1 MEEILAVEQR
11 RRETPLEKLFR
22 DSGSFSAALLRLAV
36 LTAILTPIILAS
48 FLTLDLAVFRFDQIF
63 DAAAQ
68 KPSNWLS
75 VGGLVMVGAGLLV
88 ILFSRRF
95 GGDEAARAITAA
107 WGVTAIA
114 AFAGLAELSPVLQD
128 SDFPTVRTVVA
139 FVASAM
145 IGQYVAV
152 SFYDVVRGG
161 GRFGVYAATAAFL
174 RSFGASFDV
183 IIDEINTRPVFAHHH
198 CQRTPVVA
206 FAHQV
211 AREVWHHEMPWPVAL
226 AGRYVLEPQWLRA
239 YADVP
244 TLTVSASSAESLAEY
259 GLRRLEVLPEGRLF
273 LRHLAMAF
281 DAYLARLR
289 PEGAQAGSGARFSQT
304 L

>member
-22 DSGSFSAALLRLAV
+22 DSGAFSAALLRLAV

-161 GRFGVYAATAAFL
+161 GPWWRAPLLAALIGLGLQAAIYYPWVFLGTAAPWF
-174 RSFGASFDV
+174 FWMIAD
-183 IIDEINTRPVFAHHH
+183 FA
-198 CQRTPVVA
+198 VKAAAAVA
-206 FAHQV
+206 FL
-211 AREVWHHEMPWPVAL
+211 PI
-226 AGRYVLEPQWLRA
+226 YK
-239 YADVP
+239 
-244 TLTVSASSAESLAEY
+244 TLQ
-259 GLRRLEVLPEGRLF
+259 RP
-273 LRHLAMAF
+273 
-281 DAYLARLR
+281 LR
-289 PEGAQAGSGARFSQT
+289 PRGGFGGR
-304 L
+304 